1 MNAVAFVVCSD
12 VEHATQVADLLR
24 TPEYLG
30 RESPV
35 LQVDSKHEDELTQRR
50 LDELDRPES
59 PVLAVVSVNKLKEG

>member
-35 LQVDSKHEDELTQRR
+35 L
-50 LDELDRPES
+50 
-59 PVLAVVSVNKLKEG
+59 AVVSVNKLKEG